1 MAHTKYPTTAPVKHI
16 LMALTVIVIFAL
28 TACQGVQTPTPAPSP
43 AATATQAQ
51 STAASPTA
59 SLPAPTFT
67 PLPPSDGPFLL
78 IQTDYDA
85 YEIIDFTLDQHY
97 PLDLPDVD
105 QRIGLGGAL
114 SSSRTQLMLPI
125 QDGQVQI
132 FDLTTGTIQ
141 TVAIPRAGFD
151 PDQTA
156 DLAQAALSEMGLS
169 DEAVLSA
176 VESSFN
182 NSVSQ
187 VRWGLDDEHLLVVVP
202 GSPTSTNLATVEIA
216 SGEVETLETLP
227 GMIEKISRYGEMALL
242 KKGSITEPGY
252 WRDDQYAVLNLSTGE
267 AQPIDLPAD
276 AQNPILAWYGASTL
290 SIIHQSQPVGG
301 VDFSLLNLED
311 MTNQLVIEGQFS
323 AIRPYQQGLLVF
335 KPEPDSTQ
343 TIVER
348 RDAAGDLIDETLLPE
363 QCTLNLIVQDKVVL
377 NCETE
382 SLLMDSDLTT
392 TTFSGPIFQL
402 ISSPDGGTWVL
413 VERSG
418 QTSLLDSALA
428 NPQPITLEGAPLEV
442 RWLPDSDRFLYRT
455 LGQLY
460 LYDPASDQSTLLLE
474 SDLLGDYANI
484 NAVWITIPD

>member
-1 MAHTKYPTTAPVKHI
+1 
-16 LMALTVIVIFAL
+16 
-28 TACQGVQTPTPAPSP
+28 
-43 AATATQAQ
+43 
-51 STAASPTA
+51 
-59 SLPAPTFT
+59 
-67 PLPPSDGPFLL
+67 
-78 IQTDYDA
+78 
-85 YEIIDFTLDQHY
+85 
-97 PLDLPDVD
+97 
-105 QRIGLGGAL
+105 
-114 SSSRTQLMLPI
+114 
-125 QDGQVQI
+125 
-132 FDLTTGTIQ
+132 
-141 TVAIPRAGFD
+141 
-151 PDQTA
+151 
-156 DLAQAALSEMGLS
+156 
-169 DEAVLSA
+169 
-176 VESSFN
+176 
-182 NSVSQ
+182 
-187 VRWGLDDEHLLVVVP
+187 
-202 GSPTSTNLATVEIA
+202 
-216 SGEVETLETLP
+216 
-227 GMIEKISRYGEMALL
+227 MALL
-242 KKGSITEPGY
+242 KIGSITEPGY